1 VIFLVTVDGV
11 GVEDGYEVAE
21 GTLQRT
27 VAWEAGAK
35 EPGWSHPAGVMMSEV
50 KGAKANQRVF
60 VYSWK

>member
-1 VIFLVTVDGV
+1 VA
-11 GVEDGYEVAE
+11 VEDGYEVAE
-21 GTLQRT
+21 VTLRRT

-35 EPGWSHPAGVMMSEV
+35 EPGWSHPAGVTMSEV